1 MLKSIFSFML
11 IGTLLFSSIPIENI
25 GGNKATA
32 DEVSQSVV
40 TLDEVFVSEN
50 GILADGK
57 SGDYVGI
64 PSQAFEPRQAFDN
77 VTVDAERERFPK
89 RSLPARGRQCIC
101 LPQQARAVRKSK

>member
-11 IGTLLFSSIPIENI
+11 IGTLLFSSNPIENI

-40 TLDEVFVSEN
+40 TLDEVFVSET

-77 VTVDAERERFPK
+77 VTVDADNVITE